1 MNENDSLFE
10 NKEKLAKNKLI
21 ILYIMHKIEY
31 SLSNS
36 QLLKLLYDFE
46 GFNYYYFQ
54 HILSDLVEQKYIIN
68 YQHGEEWLYK
78 ITPSGS
84 NVLELTQNILPGII
98 KYKLDTLIENLQKN
112 LKHDVTISAEYIPE
126 NGDAYITKCKVVEN
140 HKTLFELNIYCV
152 SQEQAKIVSENWKN
166 NAIELYPQFIE
177 LLTQSN
183 TSNTLE

>member
-1 MNENDSLFE
+1 MNENNSLFE

-21 ILYIMHKIEY
+21 ILYIMHKVGC

-68 YQHGEEWLYK
+68 YQHDEEWLYE
-78 ITPSGS
+78 ITPAGS
-84 NVLELTQNILPGII
+84 NVLELTENILPGII
-98 KYKLDTLIENLQKN
+98 KYKLDVIIQNVLKN
-112 LKHDVTISAEYIPE
+112 IKHDLTISAEYIPE

-140 HKTLFELNIYCV
+140 HKTLFELNIYCI
-152 SQEQAKIVSENWKN
+152 SQEQAKIVAENWKN
-166 NAIELYPQFIE
+166 NAIQLYPQFIE
-177 LLTQSN
+177 LLTQESN
-183 TSNTLE
+183 TED